1 MDARAPQTTTA
12 PPAPATPVDRLRS
25 LVRLRD
31 AWRAGEPLP
40 VDAVEL
46 VAGAVDAMEAGA
58 EPAEAFGLALAPGE
72 ESPHRTLARERRDAF
87 LAAALFATEGATP
100 WARARGLADAV
111 RDFQGRQWPR
121 WRRLPEPP
129 GNATPQ
135 QRALYQAAR
144 AAEAAGLALPT
155 SPKALAAM
163 VGRGNQTRVFTS
175 TPGRCTTPEH
185 TTSQTEA
192 TP

>member
-1 MDARAPQTTTA
+1 VTRAA
-12 PPAPATPVDRLRS
+12 PTNHHDN
-25 LVRLRD
+25 D
-31 AWRAGEPLP
+31 Q
-40 VDAVEL
+40 
-46 VAGAVDAMEAGA
+46 GAVAALRRVVAVRERLESGQALPDDLAAWLAESLRAIEAGS
-58 EPAEAFGLALAPGE
+58 EPAAALGLALAPGE

-121 WRRLPEPP
+121 WQSRPEPP
-129 GNATPQ
+129 GHASGQ
-135 QRALYQAAR
+135 RRALFYAAR
-144 AAEAAGLALPT
+144 AAHAAGLELPG
-155 SPKALAAM
+155 SAKALAAM
-163 VGRGNQTRVFTS
+163 VGRGNQPPVFTS